1 MPVSRDFK
9 ERLFPNLEKITAHFK
24 TPFHIY
30 DEKGIRKTCKDLKKA
45 FSGIK
50 TFKEF
55 FAIKALP
62 NPEILK
68 IMKEEG
74 FGFDCSSIPELI
86 LARQQTN
93 DPMDIMF
100 SSNNTSQKEFEVA
113 FNGCGSIINL
123 DDISLIEKMPEI
135 PEIISFR
142 YNPGPERTGNAIIG
156 NPSEAKYG
164 LTTEQILPAYK
175 KAVKLGIK
183 RFGLHA
189 MVASNE
195 LNEDYIVETA
205 RMLLNL
211 AQKTGKELGIEFEF
225 INIGGGIGI
234 PYKPDEKPVDIYKMG
249 KEITEL
255 FKGFALKNGYEP
267 ALNMESGRYMTGPHG
282 VLVAKVI
289 NRKSIYRE
297 YIGVDASMS
306 ALMRPGIYGAYH
318 HIEIPGKEN
327 STNTE
332 IVDITGSLCE
342 NNDKFAIQRELPVL
356 YENDLV
362 VIEDTGAHGHSMGFT
377 YNGRLRPKELL
388 LGIDQNVKLIRRKET
403 EKDYFATLEFSE
415 KNISL

>member
-1 MPVSRDFK
+1 MPVSQDFR
-9 ERLFPNLEKITAHFK
+9 ERLFPNLGKITAHFE

-30 DEKGIRKTCKDLKKA
+30 DEKGIRETCRDLKKA
-45 FSGIK
+45 FSQLK
-50 TFKEF
+50 NFKEF
-55 FAIKALP
+55 FAVKALP

-74 FGFDCSSIPELI
+74 FGFDCSSIAEVI
-86 LARQQTN
+86 LARQQTD

-100 SSNNTSQKEFEVA
+100 TSNNTSKKEFETA
-113 FNGCGSIINL
+113 FAECGSIINL
-123 DDISLIEKMPEI
+123 DDISLIEKLPEI
-135 PEIISFR
+135 PELISFR

-164 LTTEQILPAYK
+164 LATEQIIPAYR

-195 LNEDYIVETA
+195 LNESYIVETA

-211 AQKTGKELGIEFEF
+211 AEKTGRELGIEFEF

-234 PYKPDEKPVDIYKMG
+234 PYRPGEKPIDIFKMG
-249 KEITEL
+249 NEITAL
-255 FKGFALKNGYEP
+255 FKDFAVKNGYEP

-282 VLVAKVI
+282 VLVTKVI

-297 YIGVDASMS
+297 YVGVDASMS

-327 STNTE
+327 SDKTE

-342 NNDKFAIQRELPVL
+342 NNDKFAVQRELPLL

-362 VIEDTGAHGHSMGFT
+362 VIEDTGAHGHAMGFS

-388 LGIDQNVKLIRRKET
+388 FGTDKSVRLIRREET
-403 EKDYFATLEFSE
+403 EEDYFATLNFSE
-415 KNISL
+415 RKLSL